1 MSLKEAREKALEIHN
16 KYRSRHH
23 DTPPM
28 RLADDLNEQVYG
40 GTTLECII
48 LPLVD
53 TLNVQHLLLVSI
65 TLDCNTFI

>member
-28 RLADDLNEQVYG
+28 RLVDDLNEQVLFLRRYQF
-40 GTTLECII
+40 
-48 LPLVD
+48 
-53 TLNVQHLLLVSI
+53 N
-65 TLDCNTFI
+65 FYF